1 MKINIEADIP
11 DRWVDH
17 FCSMLKL
24 MEHNGNIGRSEY
36 ISIYSDG
43 DGDFCPTFNFDV
55 EYNKVKP
62 KDRDP
67 EFLITRIKEFDA
79 G

>member
-36 ISIYSDG
+36 ISI
-43 DGDFCPTFNFDV
+43 
-55 EYNKVKP
+55 
-62 KDRDP
+62 
-67 EFLITRIKEFDA
+67 
-79 G
+79 